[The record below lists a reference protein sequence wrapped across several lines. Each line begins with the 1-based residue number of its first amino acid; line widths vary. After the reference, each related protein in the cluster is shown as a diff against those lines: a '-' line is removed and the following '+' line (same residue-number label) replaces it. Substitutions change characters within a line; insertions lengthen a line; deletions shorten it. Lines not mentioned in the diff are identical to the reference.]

1 MAYTTTAIEDALL
14 AKIEPLK
21 ASLGVRTI
29 KTYEEELDNE
39 ETIAKALALM
49 PAILAVYG
57 GSTYADHGERKI
69 EALRWLLFCCDKSL
83 RTYDEA
89 RRGGKRNPGA
99 YAMLDG
105 CRDALAASQLG
116 LDVTPLKI
124 VRQDAVWFGGGI
136 AVYVAEYETSQAL
149 LYQVR

>member
-1 MAYTTTAIEDALL
+1 MSYTISDIEDAIL

-29 KTYEEELDNE
+29 KTYEEELNSE
-39 ETIAKALALM
+39 EVIAKALALT

-57 GSTYADHGERKI
+57 GSTYADHGERKV
-69 EALRWLLFCCDKSL
+69 ESMRWLLFCCDKNL
-83 RTYDEA
+83 RSYDES

-124 VRQDAVWFGGGI
+124 IRQDAVWFGGGI
-136 AVYVAEYETSQAL
+136 AVYVAEYETAQAL
-149 LYQVR
+149 LYQVT